1 MKKNFYIVISVL
13 MALLVG
19 TLIGICVG
27 MNLKSSVINTG
38 DTYEYYNQDIDPGME
53 LNPWDS

>member
-27 MNLKSSVINTG
+27 MNL
-38 DTYEYYNQDIDPGME
+38 
-53 LNPWDS
+53 NPWDS

>member
-1 MKKNFYIVISVL
+1 MNKYFYIIVTVI
-13 MALLVG
+13 MAMLVG
-19 TLIGICVG
+19 VLIGICVG

-53 LNPWDS
+53 LNPWES